1 MKRQLTI
8 LLTLFKP
15 TNEEIKYWKEAYLE
29 LKKIGYSVHF
39 LSDNPKLEYKNFS
52 FLDESDWFPSSNNK
66 GKFWVVFN
74 HVDSGQVRTKYFKTA
89 DPDDYI
95 SINKLNEIDFNLFNN
110 EILRT
115 KYFKINNDKF
125 SNQNDI
131 ENSID
136 ILPIGSRSTYSTPT
150 TILPTNGIFGRKN
163 KFFDDEIYL
172 NLFEDQI
179 LALLCFLEG
188 SKLKEIDEVFYL
200 YKENNGISDFEN
212 MILNLY
218 NEYELSFNIYYKI
231 VRIAKKRPD
240 TITFHWYSKNIDKL
254 IKNVESQGIAV
265 GKDIKEKFKK
275 TSEEYFKWENL

>member
-1 MKRQLTI
+1 MERQLTI

-15 TNEEIKYWKEAYLE
+15 SDEENKYWKEAYLE
-29 LKKIGYSVHF
+29 LKKAGYSVHF

-52 FLDESDWFPSSNNK
+52 FLNKNDWFPSLKNK
-66 GKFWVVFN
+66 GKFWLVFN
-74 HVDSGQVRTKYFKTA
+74 HVDSGQVKTKYFKTV

-95 SINKLNEIDFNLFNN
+95 SINKLNEIDFNSFDN

-115 KYFKINNDKF
+115 KYFKIKDNQF
-125 SNQNDI
+125 SNQKDI

-150 TILPTNGIFGRKN
+150 TILPTSGIFKRKN
-163 KFFDDEIYL
+163 KFFNEEIYL

-188 SKLKEIDEVFYL
+188 SKLKEINEVFYL
-200 YKENNGISDFEN
+200 YKENNGISDFKN
-212 MILNLY
+212 MILNLHK
-218 NEYELSFNIYYKI
+218 EYELAFNIYYKI
-231 VRIAKKRPD
+231 VSITKKRPD
-240 TITFHWYSKNIDKL
+240 TITFHWYSKNIDKV
-254 IKNVESQGIAV
+254 IKYIESQGAV
-265 GKDIKEKFKK
+265 VSKDIKEKFKK